1 MSELILA
8 GHGVSMQFASHWLLH
23 YTKDVKML
31 QNVDSFIVIKIRRT
45 LTIHAIGR
53 ISTPGAFTLMPIEL
67 AITASIPSQSAAT
80 CTTVH
85 YIQLLLQ
92 RHLKV
97 NNNKTSWYGMY
108 AL

>member
-31 QNVDSFIVIKIRRT
+31 QNVDSFTVIKIRRT

-53 ISTPGAFTLMPIEL
+53 ISTPGAFTGMRSHAYRI
-67 AITASIPSQSAAT
+67 SHYSFDSQSVS
-80 CTTVH
+80 CNLH
-85 YIQLLLQ
+85 
-92 RHLKV
+92 
-97 NNNKTSWYGMY
+97 NC
-108 AL
+108 ALHSAVITETPESQ